1 MAAFLPIAL
10 SIAMLTVLTN
20 ANPIHPVPNA
30 AFLPYRSCGSHLVHR
45 AFEACS
51 GKKDR
56 SSDVDLWKMCC
67 KDECTDLDIKESLCK
82 YASQGYGVKFEE
94 EAEEIDMVSFAAEG
108 FKKSCGHDIVV
119 KTVNVPTKISLKQCA
134 RTRGWRRRRP
144 RRIPDKF
151 NRVQNY
157 ACINCVKI
165 K

>member
-1 MAAFLPIAL
+1 MRPSFPIVPVDPILFIAL
-10 SIAMLTVLTN
+10 LKLAVGRKVCYYIILSRLK
-20 ANPIHPVPNA
+20 PN
-30 AFLPYRSCGSHLVHR
+30 HR
-45 AFEACS
+45 FS
-51 GKKDR
+51 DR